1 MKDLKTVTEYQLL
14 FLAKRALERA
24 INDIN
29 IISAEPQ
36 NRKYL
41 AYLKMYNE
49 QLSEIDSRMKE
60 IQVENEIEFEKEE
73 GAE

>member
-1 MKDLKTVTEYQLL
+1 MFEVQKGAV
-14 FLAKRALERA
+14 
-24 INDIN
+24 
-29 IISAEPQ
+29 
-36 NRKYL
+36 
-41 AYLKMYNE
+41 KMYNE